1 MVLYLLLISI
11 KKDLLMFNNL
21 KSLKILQSDTSM
33 MQLVRT
39 YIVGAINLVIGL
51 TLTYLFQFFVLTFIK
66 FPLRTYLTNVFAFL
80 IGVIISY
87 YLSRRVIFKFSF
99 FGGKLKEF
107 LHFSYTNLISLFV
120 PNLIW
125 FIINYINDAL
135 QKDELWF
142 LLITILINGAILPIK
157 YLIYKFF
164 VFKDSL

>member
-1 MVLYLLLISI
+1 MLS
-11 KKDLLMFNNL
+11 KL
-21 KSLKILQSDTSM
+21 KSLKVFQSDTSL
-33 MQLVRT
+33 MQLIRT
-39 YIVGAINLVIGL
+39 YIVGALNLIIGL
-51 TLTYLFQFFVLTFIK
+51 TLTYLFQFIVLTFIE
-66 FPLRTYLTNVFAFL
+66 FPLRTYVTNVSAFL

-87 YLSRRVIFKFSF
+87 YLSRRIIFKFSF
-99 FGGKLKEF
+99 VGGKLKEF
-107 LHFSYTNLISLFV
+107 LNFSYTNLISLFA

-125 FIINYINDAL
+125 FVINFIDDTL